1 MSLLI
6 QWLARI
12 CREHLLDEKWLI
24 APSLRVGHQW
34 VDAVVRNGQ
43 PAVNVRISTIKGFA
57 LDLAASEMAAK
68 GGGPDRGRRRGH
80 SRRFDRK
87 PPAARK
93 IGVLVES
100 PTKSWLVADNA
111 VGDRNHPSRR
121 HRDQDA
127 SARCV

>member
-68 GGGPDRGRRRGH
+68 GAGLIAADGAAILVDSIA
-80 SRRFDRK
+80 SRLLHGK
-87 PPAARK
+87 SAYLSNLQP
-93 IGVLVES
+93 S
-100 PTKSWLVADNA
+100 PGLSQTMLSAIETIRL
-111 VGDRNHPSRR
+111 GR